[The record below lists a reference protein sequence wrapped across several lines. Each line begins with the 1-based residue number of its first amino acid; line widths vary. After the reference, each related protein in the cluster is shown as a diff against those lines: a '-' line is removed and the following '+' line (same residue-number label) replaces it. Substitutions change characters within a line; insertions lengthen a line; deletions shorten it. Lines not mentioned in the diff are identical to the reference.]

1 MRCPVLEMEIMG
13 KKCPVTRCMYRSRG
27 EDKSCRFS
35 SVAFE
40 DALSTE
46 QMASLFNQDEAD
58 IQRLVETGK
67 VRIEVACVID
77 AYLSTLDDVRVGTVN
92 SREADDVKTPS
103 VLRIFGIRSTD
114 LPKIL
119 DQERYTQWKSR
130 SGVDVSLQDI
140 EALLTLR

>member
-1 MRCPVLEMEIMG
+1 MRCPVLEVEIMG
-13 KKCPVTRCMYRSRG
+13 KQCPVTRCMYRSRSDDRG
-27 EDKSCRFS
+27 CRFS

-40 DALSTE
+40 DAMSAE
-46 QMASLFNQDEAD
+46 QIAVLFEQDED
-58 IQRLVETGK
+58 EVRKLIDTGK
-67 VRIEVACVID
+67 MRIEVACVID

-119 DQERYTQWKSR
+119 DQERYSQWKSR
-130 SGVDVSLQDI
+130 SGADVSLQDI